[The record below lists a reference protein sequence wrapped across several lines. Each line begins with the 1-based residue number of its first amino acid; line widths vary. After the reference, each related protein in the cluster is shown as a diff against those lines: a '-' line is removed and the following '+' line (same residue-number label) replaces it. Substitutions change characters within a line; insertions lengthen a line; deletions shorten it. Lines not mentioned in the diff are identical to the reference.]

1 MLDKKYFIGLI
12 DDATKESMAKEKVA
26 PTKGGWDPIFRKRID
41 SKMQV
46 SRAWKSTVQSIIDK
60 ARFFGIDL
68 SKEYSA
74 AALDEE

>member
-1 MLDKKYFIGLI
+1 MLDKKYFIKLI
-12 DDATKESMAKEKVA
+12 DDATKESLIKEQVA